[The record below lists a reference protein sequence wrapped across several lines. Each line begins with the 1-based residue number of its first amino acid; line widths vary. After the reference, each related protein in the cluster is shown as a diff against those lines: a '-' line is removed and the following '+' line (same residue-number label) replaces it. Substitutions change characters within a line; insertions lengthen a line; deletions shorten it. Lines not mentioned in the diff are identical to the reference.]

1 MGKGEVKCRSRNVKL
16 SEPRLE
22 LPRDGL
28 GQERI
33 PIYQSQ
39 SEEEIITCK
48 SSPRKKEPP
57 PYKSGLRRSMKFKF
71 GHVHD
76 RSDSAFFL

>member
-1 MGKGEVKCRSRNVKL
+1 VKCRSRNVKL

-33 PIYQSQ
+33 PIYRSQ

-48 SSPRKKEPP
+48 SSTRKEPP
-57 PYKSGLRRSMKFKF
+57 PYKSGLRRSMELEF

-76 RSDSAFFL
+76 SSGSSFFL